1 MRYRGFGK
9 APKKCNMQNRNNLAR
24 NKTFRDFWPRASQVL
39 SENSEFE
46 HDETG
51 KIVRGKAPNLKKVRD
66 FYKKVAK
73 HRRTHGK
80 KH

>member
-24 NKTFRDFWPRASQVL
+24 SKSVRDAWARRQDPEL
-39 SENSEFE
+39 YIN
-46 HDETG
+46 G
-51 KIVRGKAPNLKKVRD
+51 KKFKALLKKE
-66 FYKKVAK
+66 AK